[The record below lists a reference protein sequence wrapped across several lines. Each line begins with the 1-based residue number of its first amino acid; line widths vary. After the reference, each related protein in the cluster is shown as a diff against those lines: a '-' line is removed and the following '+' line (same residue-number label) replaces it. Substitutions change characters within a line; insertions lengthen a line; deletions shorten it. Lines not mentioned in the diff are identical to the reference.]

1 MKRIFTPRRIFNI
14 TLLLLIFAVSAYS
27 QDINKKTAE
36 QKAPLIETKD
46 GDLDAEQIIEQN
58 KDALVSVWFHTD
70 NYSSFYYSSLPKDT
84 TILSGSGFIFDSRGF
99 LGTNYHVIDGFD
111 SLLVKASDG
120 TFYEA
125 ELVYVEEK
133 NDIAILRI
141 LNGGEKIFPT
151 VKIGNSDLPRVG
163 QSVFAVGSPLGFEYT
178 ISEGIIAAIRE
189 NEKVS
194 FNDPATYALIEKN
207 FDKVIQITAAI
218 SPGNS
223 GGALFNAKGEV
234 IGITTYSYGFYGNLN
249 FAIAINSFT
258 RVASNINFAA
268 LDNDEVFIEKK
279 KENLFNS
286 NYRLAESYKANLYGN
301 WYYTKQHDTMK
312 TYDTMVVKQD
322 SINQIHF
329 NKSEQYY
336 NMCIDMKPDTFY
348 VYQGLMDLYVFTE
361 KFDKAESLYGTIK
374 DRFSSDSLLST
385 FSTSLAQ
392 AYSTSKD
399 YKKALMFYEKI
410 YAKDTG
416 DTYILSQIADL
427 YYKQKEIK
435 KSEDIYKKMIK
446 KDANNVN
453 GYVQLGKIYYD
464 KGNYEEAKKYI
475 EDAFE
480 KTFLE
485 EYSYGSYF
493 DLHYYR
499 GLIAVKEGRRMEAML
514 AYIDLKNT
522 YTYTKEESEKKLALY
537 KAIIKMEE

>member
-499 GLIAVKEGRRMEAML
+499 GLIAVKEDRRMEAML

-522 YTYTKEESEKKLALY
+522 YTYTKEESEKKLTLY
-537 KAIIKMEE
+537 KAIKKMEE

>member
-1 MKRIFTPRRIFNI
+1 MKRFFTPQRIFNI
-14 TLLLLIFAVSAYS
+14 TLLLLMFAASAYS

-36 QKAPLIETKD
+36 QKTPLIETKD

-111 SLLVKASDG
+111 SLLVKTSDG

-141 LNGGEKIFPT
+141 LNGGDKLFPT
-151 VKIGNSDLPRVG
+151 VKIGNSDLPKVG

-258 RVASNINFAA
+258 RVASNINFAT
-268 LDNDEVFIEKK
+268 LENDEIFLEKK
-279 KENLFNS
+279 KDNLFNS
-286 NYRLAESYKANLYGN
+286 NYRLAESYKSNLYGN

-322 SINQIHF
+322 SINKIHF

-361 KFDKAESLYGTIK
+361 KFDKAESLYGAIK
-374 DRFSSDSLLST
+374 ERFSSDSLLST

-499 GLIAVKEGRRMEAML
+499 GLIAVKEDRRMEAML

-522 YTYTKEESEKKLALY
+522 YTYTREESEKKLTLY
-537 KAIIKMEE
+537 KAIKKMEE

>member
-1 MKRIFTPRRIFNI
+1 M
-14 TLLLLIFAVSAYS
+14 FAASAYS

-36 QKAPLIETKD
+36 QKTPLIETKD

-111 SLLVKASDG
+111 SLLVKTSDG

-141 LNGGEKIFPT
+141 LNGGDKLFPT
-151 VKIGNSDLPRVG
+151 VKIGNSDLPKVG

-258 RVASNINFAA
+258 RVASNINFAT
-268 LDNDEVFIEKK
+268 LENDEIFLEKK
-279 KENLFNS
+279 KDNLFNS
-286 NYRLAESYKANLYGN
+286 NYRLAESYKSNLYGN

-322 SINQIHF
+322 SINKIHF

-361 KFDKAESLYGTIK
+361 KFDKAESLYGAIK
-374 DRFSSDSLLST
+374 ERFSSDSLLST

-499 GLIAVKEGRRMEAML
+499 GLIAVKEDRRMEAML

-522 YTYTKEESEKKLALY
+522 YTYTREESEKKLTLY
-537 KAIIKMEE
+537 KAIKKMEE

>member
-1 MKRIFTPRRIFNI
+1 MKRVFIV
-14 TLLLLIFAVSAYS
+14 LLLLISAVSAYP

-36 QKAPLIETKD
+36 QKPTISIEKKD

-70 NYSSFYYSSLPKDT
+70 NYSNFYYSALPKDT

-111 SLLVKASDG
+111 SLLVKTSDG

-141 LNGGEKIFPT
+141 LNGGEKTFPT
-151 VKIGNSDLPRVG
+151 VKIGNSDLPKVG

-258 RVASNINFAA
+258 RVGSNINFAA
-268 LDNDEVFIEKK
+268 LDNDEAFVEKK

-286 NYRLAESYKANLYGN
+286 NYRLAESYKSNLYMN
-301 WYYTKQHDTMK
+301 WYYTKQLDTMK
-312 TYDTMVVKQD
+312 TYDTMTVKQD
-322 SINQIHF
+322 SVNQIHF
-329 NKSEQYY
+329 KKAEQYY

-361 KFDKAESLYGTIK
+361 KFDKAELLYSAIK
-374 DRFSSDSLLST
+374 ERFTSDSLLST

-410 YAKDTG
+410 YSKDTS
-416 DTYILSQIADL
+416 DNYILSQIADL
-427 YYKQKEIK
+427 HYKQKEVK
-435 KSEDIYKKMIK
+435 KSESIYKKMIK
-446 KDANNVN
+446 NDVNNVN
-453 GYVQLGKIYYD
+453 GYVQLGKINYER
-464 KGNYEEAKKYI
+464 GEYEEARRYI
-475 EDAFE
+475 ETAFE
-480 KTFLE
+480 KTFMD

-499 GLIAVKEGRRMEAML
+499 GLIAIKDGRKMEAML

-522 YTYTKEESEKKLALY
+522 YTYTKEENEKKLALY
-537 KAIIKMEE
+537 KAIKKMEE